1 MKFSKKRNQYEAS
14 NVTFDAEK
22 LEAFSYGWWKFV
34 TIDNGLIVFNNYNYS
49 PSTSKHQ
56 SKVRKLMNDLGIK
69 IDMVVYTRL
78 SLDQDGWKGDAAK
91 NLLEKKGE
99 IIKQLSNSRRKKSLD
114 EQRKNEIENIQNNLK
129 EFSKLS
135 NCMQVI
141 HALI

>member
-22 LEAFSYGWWKFV
+22 LEAFSYKWWKFV
-34 TIDNGLIVFNNYNYS
+34 TIDNGLVVFNNYNYS
-49 PSTSKHQ
+49 PSTLKHQ

-78 SLDQDGWKGDAAK
+78 SLDQDGWKADAAK

-114 EQRKNEIENIQNNLK
+114 EQRKNQIESIQDDLK

-135 NCMQVI
+135 NCIEVI